1 VIKML
6 GGKCCG
12 A

>member
-12 A
+12 V